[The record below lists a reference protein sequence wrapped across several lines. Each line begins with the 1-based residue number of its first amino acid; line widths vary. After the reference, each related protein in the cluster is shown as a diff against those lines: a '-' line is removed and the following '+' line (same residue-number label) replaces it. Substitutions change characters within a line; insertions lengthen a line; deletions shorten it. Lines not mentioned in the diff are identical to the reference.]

1 MRTLTAVAL
10 ALTALAFIAIGP
22 VPRYIEELRIGGGF
36 GEPVDGGADFGADG
50 AIATDGAIE
59 ARGDI
64 AAGAFD
70 ALDHRITL
78 RAGAGRTAFLDLHEA
93 DDTHG
98 GALWFDGALD
108 KLRLGTRDG
117 AAQPTAA
124 LDIARGSANLAA
136 NGHITASGR
145 ITAADG
151 LSVGASVL
159 GSGGS
164 IGIKAPLYT
173 GPNSGLRIVHNAAGA
188 NDFGYLFQAAGN
200 DAFKISNGGTV
211 TTVGHVLAN
220 GGDVIAGVEGTT
232 RGVVAVSRGA
242 GGTTPGAIKMVSPN
256 GTPRYLFVDDDG
268 TVRVHSTLPSGNSDG
283 IIVGLQY

>member
-50 AIATDGAIE
+50 AIATDGTIE

-64 AAGAFD
+64 TAGAFD

-188 NDFGYLFQAAGN
+188 NDFGYLFQAAGHDVLRVTN
-200 DAFKISNGGTV
+200 SGNALAIGGV
-211 TTVGHVLAN
+211 TAL
-220 GGDVIAGVEGTT
+220 GGNVIAGVEGSG
-232 RGVVAVSRGA
+232 RGLVSVNNGS
-242 GGTTPGAIKMVSPN
+242 GGNTPGTLKILSSN
-256 GTPRYLFVDDDG
+256 GTAWYIFVEDDG
-268 TVRVHSTLPSGNSDG
+268 TLRIHDAIPTSNNDG
-283 IIVGLQY
+283 EIVGLQF